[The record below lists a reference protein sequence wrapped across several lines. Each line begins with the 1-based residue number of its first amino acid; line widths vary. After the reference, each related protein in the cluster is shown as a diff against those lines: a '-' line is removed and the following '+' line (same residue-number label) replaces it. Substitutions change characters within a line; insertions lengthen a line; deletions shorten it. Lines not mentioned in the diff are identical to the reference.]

1 MELLWLGDDAHKNR
15 SVSRSRIHHNYQP
28 QTNRQSRSHHNYL
41 PQTNRPTPHPSQLSP
56 LNQSPT
62 SHPSQLSTTNQ
73 SPHPHIHHKHQPL
86 SQSLHLYSP
95 LKKRIRISLIC
106 LTFLANAIRQ
116 ISDIRISI
124 SIGLGAI
131 GQTRML
137 RPRLCIGALRR
148 GGGRG
153 ALLLYRHDKSTA
165 GGEVHL
171 ELAVLGDSNLAAF
184 VVFCRTVGI
193 DAVVERVGLATGDVE
208 R

>member
-1 MELLWLGDDAHKNR
+1 MPIKSGLSSDPIFFTSINHKP
-15 SVSRSRIHHNYQP
+15 ITQP
-28 QTNRQSRSHHNYL
+28 R
-41 PQTNRPTPHPSQLSP
+41 
-56 LNQSPT
+56 
-62 SHPSQLSTTNQ
+62 
-73 SPHPHIHHKHQPL
+73 IHHKHQPQTYHPPSHS
-86 SQSLHLYSP
+86 SQVSTPKPITASISAP
-95 LKKRIRISLIC
+95 TKRIRISLTC
-106 LTFLANAIRQ
+106 LIFLANAIRQ

-137 RPRLCIGALRR
+137 RPRLCIGAFRR
-148 GGGRG
+148 GGDSG

-171 ELAVLGDSNLAAF
+171 ELAVLGDGNLAAL

>member
-1 MELLWLGDDAHKNR
+1 MLCLRAFGAAPSPWGRLGWGFYVGWYAPLATLTELRLHSPGLRAWPATLGNAPTNNHKPITA
-15 SVSRSRIHHNYQP
+15 SISA
-28 QTNRQSRSHHNYL
+28 
-41 PQTNRPTPHPSQLSP
+41 PT
-56 LNQSPT
+56 
-62 SHPSQLSTTNQ
+62 
-73 SPHPHIHHKHQPL
+73 
-86 SQSLHLYSP
+86 
-95 LKKRIRISLIC
+95 KRIRISLSC
-106 LTFLANAIRQ
+106 LIVLANAIRQ

-137 RPRLCIGALRR
+137 RPRLCIGAFRR
-148 GGGRG
+148 GGDGG

-171 ELAVLGDSNLAAF
+171 ELAVLGDGNLAAL

>member
-1 MELLWLGDDAHKNR
+1 MPIKSCLPPDPTSIIIINPKPITNLASITIIYLKPITQPYID
-15 SVSRSRIHHNYQP
+15 HNYQP
-28 QTNRQSRSHHNYL
+28 QTNH
-41 PQTNRPTPHPSQLSP
+41 PPPHPSQLSTP
-56 LNQSPT
+56 N
-62 SHPSQLSTTNQ
+62 
-73 SPHPHIHHKHQPL
+73 
-86 SQSLHLYSP
+86 QSLHLYSP
-95 LKKRIRISLIC
+95 LKKRILISLSC
-106 LTFLANAIRQ
+106 LIVLANAIRQ

-171 ELAVLGDSNLAAF
+171 ELAVLGDGNLAAF